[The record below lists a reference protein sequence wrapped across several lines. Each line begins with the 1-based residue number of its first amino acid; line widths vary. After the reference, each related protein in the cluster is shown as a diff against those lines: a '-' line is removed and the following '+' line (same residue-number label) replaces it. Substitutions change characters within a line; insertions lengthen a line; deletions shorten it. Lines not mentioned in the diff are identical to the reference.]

1 MTNGE
6 VFEKMFPNIHRFGTV
21 LVDGNENII
30 ATNINITWWHMDCD
44 VIDVLQMRPATPE
57 EKESTVNAIKK
68 MSKSTGLTFDGIL
81 ANTDKTNKDVE
92 IPQMMCGEY

>member
-6 VFEKMFPNIHRFGTV
+6 VFERMFPNIHRFGTV

-44 VIDVLQMRPATPE
+44 CNTKLKGKWIEWTDDRKDYVSCSCCGYGDEGEVYISERTPYCPVCGSDMR
-57 EKESTVNAIKK
+57 
-68 MSKSTGLTFDGIL
+68 
-81 ANTDKTNKDVE
+81 
-92 IPQMMCGEY
+92 GE

>member
-1 MTNGE
+1 M
-6 VFEKMFPNIHRFGTV
+6 M
-21 LVDGNENII
+21 
-30 ATNINITWWHMDCD
+30 D

-68 MSKSTGLTFDGIL
+68 ISKSTGLTFDGIL
-81 ANTDKTNKDVE
+81 DKTNKDVE